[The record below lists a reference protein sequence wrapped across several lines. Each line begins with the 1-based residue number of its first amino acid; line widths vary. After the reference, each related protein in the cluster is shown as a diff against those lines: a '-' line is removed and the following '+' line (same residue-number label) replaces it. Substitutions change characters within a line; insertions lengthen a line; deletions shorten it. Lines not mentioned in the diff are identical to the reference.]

1 MTWHRKLPKTLYL
14 NDGRTVAT
22 LAQARDVMLALPQLH
37 QTNTHWQD
45 AAALLLQAAYRGR
58 LAPISDAE
66 AQLSQ
71 ALAVEGMI

>member
-66 AQLSQ
+66 AQLS
-71 ALAVEGMI
+71 

>member
-71 ALAVEGMI
+71 ALTVEGMI